1 LGEAR
6 RLAPAG
12 PGGTTGDYLKTIDEA
27 DQLGAVRGHTRPCT
41 YEQSARW
48 LSIVAI
54 LMQQRRAET
63 HGREPDSAEGKAGDI
78 LATAQD
84 IHGWLAP
91 VVAGETGLALEA
103 VARVI
108 DDFLRHIAHRSGLLQ
123 PRGEGEYGFAHRSF
137 LEYFAACY
145 LGAERDRLKLRATRC
160 D

>member
-27 DQLGAVRGHTRPCT
+27 DQLGAVHGHTRPCT
-41 YEQSARW
+41 YEQ
-48 LSIVAI
+48 L
-54 LMQQRRAET
+54 
-63 HGREPDSAEGKAGDI
+63 
-78 LATAQD
+78 
-84 IHGWLAP
+84 
-91 VVAGETGLALEA
+91 
-103 VARVI
+103 
-108 DDFLRHIAHRSGLLQ
+108 
-123 PRGEGEYGFAHRSF
+123 SF